1 MLFEDCPNEATFL
14 ASRKCE
20 RHLIDHR
27 KIFVGISGGSDSD
40 IVIDL
45 LEKVIAENTPYDIQG
60 KKAVKISS
68 KK

>member
-45 LEKVIAENTPYDIQG
+45 LEKAR
-60 KKAVKISS
+60 KLLK
-68 KK
+68 